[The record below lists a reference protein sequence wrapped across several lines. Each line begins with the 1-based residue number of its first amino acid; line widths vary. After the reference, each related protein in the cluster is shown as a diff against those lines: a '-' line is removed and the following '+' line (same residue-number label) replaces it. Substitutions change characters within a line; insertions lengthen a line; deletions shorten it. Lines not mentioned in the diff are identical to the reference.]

1 MFIHKEKDI
10 VKASISTCLSTK
22 KRTLLKLALAHV
34 CPQRKG
40 HCYSWHWHMFVHK
53 EKDIVKAGISTC
65 LSTKKRT
72 LLKLALAHVCPQRKG
87 HC

>member
-1 MFIHKEKDI
+1 
-10 VKASISTCLSTK
+10 
-22 KRTLLKLALAHV
+22 
-34 CPQRKG
+34 
-40 HCYSWHWHMFVHK
+40 MFVHK

-72 LLKLALAHVCPQRKG
+72 LLKLALAHVCQQKKDIVKAGISTCLSTKNRTLLKLALAHVCPQRIG